1 MPVCVLVLNER
12 IAADR
17 LRLSLQDLGTPLV
30 RVALVAPAPG
40 KGSEPK
46 EQQSFSDSDL
56 PAEAMDDVDLLNPS
70 LARRRRQKSMARW
83 LMPFGFFAGGT
94 FTQITTLDTFASFGP
109 WGAAFIGGLL
119 GMGSGLMGSYA
130 AAASVPSENEDGVK
144 ILRNRNLEGCWL
156 LLLETRPGME
166 LPWQTVQKARPQQV
180 VRLSEL

>member
-17 LRLSLQDLGTPLV
+17 LRLSLQDLGTPLI
-30 RVALVAPAPG
+30 RVVLVAPAPG

-130 AAASVPSENEDGVK
+130 AAASVPSENEDGVR